1 LRQSDVIAAAMGPM
15 LYDAFTA
22 VRAAEAEAFRG
33 QDSETIAA
41 AHRWRY

>member
-1 LRQSDVIAAAMGPM
+1 MGAD

-22 VRAAEAEAFRG
+22 VRAAEAEAFQG
-33 QDSETIAA
+33 QDAEAIAA